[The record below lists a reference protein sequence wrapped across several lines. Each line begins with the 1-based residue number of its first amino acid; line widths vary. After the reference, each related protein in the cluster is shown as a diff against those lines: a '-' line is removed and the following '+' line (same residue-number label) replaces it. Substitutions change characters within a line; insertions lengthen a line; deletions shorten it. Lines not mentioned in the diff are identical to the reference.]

1 MNKQESPCQSYP
13 DYFFHECIER
23 KLISRIGCKP
33 PWTNIITS
41 VNKTCIERKSITEYL
56 RKMME
61 INALG
66 AKTLAMKY
74 GCIAPCNYVEY
85 KVNH

>member
-1 MNKQESPCQSYP
+1 MNRPESPCAISP

-23 KLISRIGCKP
+23 KVISRIGCKA
-33 PWTNIITS
+33 PWINITTS
-41 VNKTCIERKSITEYL
+41 VNKTCAERKSIREYL

-61 INALG
+61 INILG

-85 KVNH
+85 KV